1 MKYLEHLIEE
11 HEVRINIGLNEAEAK
26 KRLAK
31 NGLNELKKAKSQSFL
46 ITLIKQFNDPTI
58 YLLLFAV
65 VLSFFL
71 EEYLDVI
78 IILIVLILNAFLGA
92 FQEFKAEKA
101 LESLKKMASPH
112 ANVLREGK
120 LIKIPAYNVV
130 DGDIVYL
137 QEGDIVPCDLF
148 LFETNS
154 LQIDESLLSGES
166 LPVTK
171 NISDRDFSDKII
183 SERINEAFMS
193 TKVIRGNG
201 KGICT
206 RRGMNTEV
214 GKIADLIEDADSS
227 TPLQNRLNVL
237 SRFLGIFTILIVAA
251 VLLYALIMGYNLVEY
266 LIFAISLAVAA
277 VPEGLPAVVTIV
289 LSLGVMKLVKVNAIV
304 RKLPSVET
312 LGSVDVVCS
321 DKTGTLTENKLK
333 VTSIYFDGRITEDIR
348 NTILEEAFVF
358 NNNAS
363 LEVGDPLEIA
373 LNQYVDDYQK
383 VKQRCHRIKEIPFS
397 SESKIMEVVCK
408 LNAQTSLIAK
418 GAFEVVLSRC
428 KYYYFH
434 QKEVPLDE
442 AYRQEL
448 IRQNERMTSQA
459 LKVIAFSYSYS
470 MNEYAQVFL
479 GLVGLIDPPREKIGE
494 SVEKLREASVK
505 TIMITGDHIN
515 TAYAIGKQIGI
526 CENKDEC
533 LDLGEISELKIDDD
547 RLEHYSVFA
556 RVNPVHKVR
565 IVEYYQSR
573 NHIVAMTG
581 DGVNDSPALKKAD
594 VGIAM
599 GINGS
604 DVSKSTSDIILQDDN
619 FQTIEKA
626 IEEGRNVFINIKKAI
641 LFLLSSNLGEV
652 VSILMFVF
660 MNLPAPL
667 ISIHI
672 LWVNLISDSL
682 PALALGS
689 DKKYDDIMKEK
700 PRKKN
705 ESLFHHKGLF
715 ITVFYGL
722 LIAFVTAVGYLIVPL
737 SELSK
742 MNVAP
747 TLGNLRL
754 ILENEAVLH
763 KARSLAFS
771 CLSISEIFHMIGM
784 SNVKAHLPTILKNRN
799 PLRLVAFFVGLILQ
813 FIVIEIPFFNRIFDT
828 VPLSAVEWLIVLLLS
843 SLPLLFHEILIRF
856 YKTNL

>member
-201 KGICT
+201 RGICT

-289 LSLGVMKLVKVNAIV
+289 LSLGVM
-304 RKLPSVET
+304 
-312 LGSVDVVCS
+312 
-321 DKTGTLTENKLK
+321 
-333 VTSIYFDGRITEDIR
+333 
-348 NTILEEAFVF
+348 
-358 NNNAS
+358 
-363 LEVGDPLEIA
+363 
-373 LNQYVDDYQK
+373 
-383 VKQRCHRIKEIPFS
+383 
-397 SESKIMEVVCK
+397 
-408 LNAQTSLIAK
+408 
-418 GAFEVVLSRC
+418 
-428 KYYYFH
+428 
-434 QKEVPLDE
+434 
-442 AYRQEL
+442 
-448 IRQNERMTSQA
+448 
-459 LKVIAFSYSYS
+459 
-470 MNEYAQVFL
+470 
-479 GLVGLIDPPREKIGE
+479 
-494 SVEKLREASVK
+494 
-505 TIMITGDHIN
+505 
-515 TAYAIGKQIGI
+515 
-526 CENKDEC
+526 
-533 LDLGEISELKIDDD
+533 
-547 RLEHYSVFA
+547 
-556 RVNPVHKVR
+556 
-565 IVEYYQSR
+565 
-573 NHIVAMTG
+573 
-581 DGVNDSPALKKAD
+581 
-594 VGIAM
+594 
-599 GINGS
+599 
-604 DVSKSTSDIILQDDN
+604 
-619 FQTIEKA
+619 
-626 IEEGRNVFINIKKAI
+626 
-641 LFLLSSNLGEV
+641 
-652 VSILMFVF
+652 
-660 MNLPAPL
+660 
-667 ISIHI
+667 
-672 LWVNLISDSL
+672 
-682 PALALGS
+682 
-689 DKKYDDIMKEK
+689 
-700 PRKKN
+700 
-705 ESLFHHKGLF
+705 
-715 ITVFYGL
+715 
-722 LIAFVTAVGYLIVPL
+722 
-737 SELSK
+737 
-742 MNVAP
+742 
-747 TLGNLRL
+747 
-754 ILENEAVLH
+754 
-763 KARSLAFS
+763 
-771 CLSISEIFHMIGM
+771 
-784 SNVKAHLPTILKNRN
+784 
-799 PLRLVAFFVGLILQ
+799 
-813 FIVIEIPFFNRIFDT
+813 
-828 VPLSAVEWLIVLLLS
+828 
-843 SLPLLFHEILIRF
+843 
-856 YKTNL
+856 